1 MRNIM
6 ILFRKELR
14 LYFDSLMA
22 YILFVLFLGFSGFFT
37 WLYGSDIFLVGQA
50 SLRNFFSIAY
60 WSLFFFIPAITM
72 RLVSEERKTGTI
84 ELLLTKAITD
94 RQVILGKFLAAIAL
108 IIIVLLFTLPYP
120 ITLSFIGNL
129 DAGEIILGYS
139 GLVLLSAAYISIG
152 IYASSI
158 TSNQIVAFLLTLLIG
173 IFFQIIF
180 GAISSNLSGFLG
192 DIFNYLGMSSHIESI
207 SRGVLDSRDLIYF
220 FSIVVAGL
228 YLAEL
233 SLSKRNSSQL

>member
-1 MRNIM
+1 
-6 ILFRKELR
+6 LR

-50 SLRNFFSIAY
+50 SLRTFFGIAY

-94 RQVILGKFLAAIAL
+94 RQVILGKFLAAISL
-108 IIIVLLFTLPYP
+108 IITILLFTLPYP

-129 DAGEIILGYS
+129 DAGEIILGYT

-180 GAISSNLSGFLG
+180 GVISGNLSGFLG
-192 DIFNYLGMSSHIESI
+192 DVFNYLGMSSHIESI

-220 FSIVVAGL
+220 SSIIVGGL

>member
-1 MRNIM
+1 M
-6 ILFRKELR
+6 
-14 LYFDSLMA
+14 YFDSLMA

-37 WLYGSDIFLVGQA
+37 WLYGADIFLVGQA
-50 SLRNFFSIAY
+50 SLRTFFGIAF

-72 RLVSEERKTGTI
+72 RLVSEERRSGTI

-94 RQVILGKFLAAIAL
+94 RQVILGKFLAALSLIA
-108 IIIVLLFTLPYP
+108 IILLFTLPYP

-129 DAGEIILGYS
+129 DAGEIILGYA
-139 GLVLLSAAYISIG
+139 GLVFLSAAYISIG

-173 IFFQIIF
+173 LFFQIIF
-180 GAISSNLSGFLG
+180 TVLAGNFTGITGSLFH
-192 DIFNYLGMSSHIESI
+192 YLGMQSHVESV
-207 SRGVLDSRDLIYF
+207 SRGVLDSRDIIYF
-220 FSIVVAGL
+220 LSIIVAGL

-233 SLSKRNSSQL
+233 SLSKRNASQI

>member
-6 ILFRKELR
+6 ILFSKELR
-14 LYFDSLMA
+14 QYFDSLMA

-37 WLYGSDIFLVGQA
+37 WLYGSDIFLVGET
-50 SLRNFFSIAY
+50 SLGTFFSIAY

-72 RLVSEERKTGTI
+72 RLVSEERRSGTI

-108 IIIVLLFTLPYP
+108 IIIILLFTLPYP
-120 ITLSFIGNL
+120 ITLSLIGNL
-129 DAGEIILGYS
+129 DAGEVILGYA

-152 IYASSI
+152 IFASSI
-158 TSNQIVAFLLTLLIG
+158 TSNQIVAFLLTLFIG
-173 IFFQIIF
+173 LFFQIIF
-180 GAISSNLSGFLG
+180 KVVSDNLSGFMG
-192 DIFNYLGMSSHIESI
+192 NIFSYLGMYTHIESI

-220 FSIVVAGL
+220 LSIIVTGL

-233 SLSKRNSSQL
+233 SLSKRNASQL